1 MVALSLVE
9 VVGDLNM
16 IQATGGFTSSGL
28 WTQIL
33 ADIFEQPI
41 NVPESREAGCLAA
54 VIMAEKALGLIDDI
68 SEIEKMV
75 GTNQTYQPNP
85 ENFSIYR
92 EISPIFIRLSRSF
105 LAEYENIANFQR
117 KFEKD

>member
-1 MVALSLVE
+1 
-9 VVGDLNM
+9 M

-54 VIMAEKALGLIDDI
+54 VIMAEKH
-68 SEIEKMV
+68 
-75 GTNQTYQPNP
+75 
-85 ENFSIYR
+85 
-92 EISPIFIRLSRSF
+92 
-105 LAEYENIANFQR
+105 
-117 KFEKD
+117 